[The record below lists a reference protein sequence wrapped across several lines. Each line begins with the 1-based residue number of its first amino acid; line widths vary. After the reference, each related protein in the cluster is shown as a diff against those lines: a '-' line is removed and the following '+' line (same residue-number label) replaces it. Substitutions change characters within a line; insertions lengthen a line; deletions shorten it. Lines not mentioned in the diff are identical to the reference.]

1 MYNIPMAKKIITIPN
16 PILRQKTK
24 PIAQV
29 DAKVLGIVN
38 NLKKSL
44 LAQKEPQ
51 GVGIAAPQIGLSER
65 ICLVYSR
72 ESRKFLTLISPE
84 IVWRSKRMLPCLPNK
99 DNPYEGCLS
108 APGLWGMVI
117 RHKTIKVRYLS
128 PQGQVVTR
136 RFSGFTGIICQH
148 EIDHL
153 DGILFVDRILQQK
166 GKLYEM
172 KKNKEGKEELV
183 EVNLS

>member
-1 MYNIPMAKKIITIPN
+1 MAKKIVTIPD

-24 PIAQV
+24 TVSRV
-29 DAKVLGIVN
+29 DEKVLGVVDD
-38 NLKKSL
+38 LKKSL
-44 LAQKEPQ
+44 HAQQEPQ
-51 GVGIAAPQIGLSER
+51 GVGIAAPQIGYSAR

-72 ESRKFLTLISPE
+72 KSRKFLTLISPE
-84 IVWRSKRMLPCLPNK
+84 IVWKSKRMLPCIPNK

-108 APGLWGMVI
+108 APGLWGKVI
-117 RHKTIKVRYLS
+117 RHKTVKVRYLS
-128 PQGQVVTR
+128 TQGQTVTR
-136 RFSGFTGIICQH
+136 KFSGFTGIICQH

-153 DGILFVDRILQQK
+153 DGVLFVDRILRQK

-183 EVNLS
+183 EVKLA